1 MKEEGISYI
10 ERDCPWQAIGR
21 WDEALD
27 IKLPSGSTP
36 KDFGHE
42 KILDM
47 KAQALISL
55 HEWEPAIETSYST
68 LKIEPNWWP
77 AHQTLG
83 RAYLGF
89 GKLQQAV
96 NVSLFKICKKLNTFI
111 DVISLQS
118 FSRAVHLCPDNEEL
132 RFEDLSWAHDL
143 LLREKLGNR
152 EWKPIKD
159 PEPKGEDSDEEYMIE
174 EDGERT
180 KILPTSFRS

>member
-1 MKEEGISYI
+1 MACTPNVRSSLSWI
-10 ERDCPWQAIGR
+10 WQVATSSKR
-21 WDEALD
+21 E
-27 IKLPSGSTP
+27 
-36 KDFGHE
+36 
-42 KILDM
+42 
-47 KAQALISL
+47 SL
-55 HEWEPAIETSYST
+55 
-68 LKIEPNWWP
+68 
-77 AHQTLG
+77 
-83 RAYLGF
+83 
-89 GKLQQAV
+89 
-96 NVSLFKICKKLNTFI
+96 ICKKLNIFI